1 MYTIHADGKVMYAP
15 NLVNEGYGVLSPKL
29 TVELNKAG
37 SLEYILPPNNVIYDN
52 VKKLKTIITAYQ
64 DDDEIFRGR
73 VLHDDGDFYRKKKV
87 YCEGELSFLLDSQQR
102 PYTFQG
108 DVPELFRK
116 YVEGHN
122 ARVDPEKQFEV
133 GKVTVTDPN
142 NYINRE
148 NKNYAKTLD
157 EINEKLIDT
166 HGGYLRVRSSGGKR
180 YLDLVEEYG
189 SINSQVIEFG
199 KNLLDISE
207 YITAEDVFTVLI
219 PLGAEQQDEDGNSIG
234 RLDITS
240 VNDGKD
246 YIEDETAI
254 ALFGRIEKTEVWED
268 VTIASNLFTKG
279 KEHLKN
285 GIEMAV
291 TLTIKAVDLHLL
303 DVNTERIRLGDMVRV
318 VSVPHKLDKY
328 FLCSKIVYDMVN
340 PDKTEFTFGITFSTM
355 TEKQINSVKAAQS
368 TASSAQNSANSA
380 QDSANQANQAV
391 EKVEIVISQM
401 PTDYVKTSTFEDYK
415 KEVDKKISTV
425 YRYKG
430 SVANYV
436 ALPTVNREV
445 GDTYNLLDN
454 GTNYAW
460 TDSGWDKLSETIDLS
475 GYAEKEDVPAKVS
488 DLENDSGYMTG
499 TEVAAG
505 YVDKDTY
512 NDLVERVRKL
522 EGGTAE

>member
-15 NLVNEGYGVLSPKL
+15 NLMNEGYGVISPKL

-37 SLEYILPPNNVIYDN
+37 SLEYILPPNNVMYDN
-52 VKKLKTIITAYQ
+52 VKKLKTIITVYQ
-64 DDDEIFRGR
+64 DNDEIFRGR

-87 YCEGELSFLLDSQQR
+87 YCEGELAFLLDSQQR
-102 PYTFQG
+102 PYIFKG
-108 DVPELFRK
+108 DIPDLFRK
-116 YVEGHN
+116 FVEGHN
-122 ARVDPEKQFEV
+122 ARVDSEKRFEV
-133 GKVTVTDPN
+133 GEITVTDSN

-148 NKNYAKTLD
+148 NKNYTKTLD

-166 HGGYLRVRSSGGKR
+166 HGGYLRSRPSGGKR
-180 YLDLVEEYG
+180 YLDYVKEYG
-189 SINSQVIEFG
+189 SVNSQVIEFG

-219 PLGAEQQDEDGNSIG
+219 PLGAELKDEDGNSTG

-246 YIEDETAI
+246 YIEDKTAI
-254 ALFGRIEKTEVWED
+254 ALFGRIEKTEIWED
-268 VTIASNLFTKG
+268 VTIASNLLTKG
-279 KEHLKN
+279 KVYLKN

-303 DVNTERIRLGDMVRV
+303 DVNTEHISLGDLVRV

-328 FLCSKIVYDMVN
+328 FLCSKIAYDLMN

-355 TEKQINSVKAAQS
+355 TEKQLNSIKAVKR
-368 TASSAQNSANSA
+368 TASSIQKSASSA

-391 EKVEIVISQM
+391 EKVEGVISQI

-415 KEVDKKISTV
+415 KDMEKKLSTV

-430 SVANYV
+430 SVENYD
-436 ALPTVNREV
+436 ALPTENREV
-445 GDTYNLLDN
+445 GDTYNLMDN
-454 GTNYAW
+454 GANYAW

-475 GYAEKEDVPAKVS
+475 GYAEKKDVPDKVS
-488 DLENDSGYMTG
+488 DLENDSGYLTKK
-499 TEVAAG
+499 EVEAG

-512 NDLVERVRKL
+512 NELAERVRIL
-522 EGGTAE
+522 EGGTT